1 MQDWPAS
8 TFQIKLSMTTT
19 TFKKTNAD
27 AMRETAYSNIHPGDL
42 TLMKQLKTNKFS
54 TKLNQ
59 IPQVVTACHSPSV
72 TLKTEEAQYE
82 RNILHVRPLFEMA
95 GTPSHTAASQVS
107 IAASP
112 DQWIQPQTPRRSS
125 KIHHALMYLHDNV
138 Q

>member
-1 MQDWPAS
+1 M
-8 TFQIKLSMTTT
+8 ITT
-19 TFKKTNAD
+19 TFEKTNAD
-27 AMRETAYSNIHPGDL
+27 AMRETAHSNIHPGDL
-42 TLMKQLKTNKFS
+42 TLTKQLKTNKFS
-54 TKLNQ
+54 TKLHQ
-59 IPQVVTACHSPSV
+59 IPEVVTACQSV
-72 TLKTEEAQYE
+72 SNNETEEEAQYK
-82 RNILHVRPLFEMA
+82 RNILHIRPLFEMT